1 MQKRQILINAIMS
14 VLQIVVIGGILF
26 VLYRFLLNT
35 IGIKQLGVW
44 SLVLATTSVTQ
55 IANLGLSG
63 SVVKF
68 VAKYIARQDFE
79 NVSGVIQTAAISAS
93 VLVGLVLLIGYP
105 FARQILDLVIPDE
118 SLPSALGI
126 LPYAFLALW
135 SMVITS
141 VFQAGLDGYQRIDL
155 RSLLLIVGASLNLI
169 LCFVLAPLYGLMGVA
184 YARVIQNFT
193 ILISSWLLLRRYLPL
208 LPIFPYKWNKSLFKE
223 IVGYG
228 INFQVIFITTMFYDP
243 TTKALL
249 SKFGGLSM
257 VGYYEMASRMIQ
269 QFRALIVSANQV
281 LVPAIADLKEKIP
294 YKIESVYLISYQ
306 LLFYLSLLL
315 FSLIVICTPIISQL
329 WIGHYERV
337 FVSFV
342 ILLVIGWFF
351 NTLNAPAYFANLG
364 IGELSWNVIGHVTIG
379 VLNIILG
386 LLLGVLYNGIGVV
399 IAWVVSLAFGSSI
412 IILSYHI
419 THEISLT
426 KLLPESSRIIIA
438 ASLFGILTGIITH
451 YKLNNILNAFLL
463 NSIII
468 FLFAII
474 VFIPFWIHPMRKLLI
489 EWINGILFKKEK
501 EMH

>member
-1 MQKRQILINAIMS
+1 
-14 VLQIVVIGGILF
+14 
-26 VLYRFLLNT
+26 
-35 IGIKQLGVW
+35 
-44 SLVLATTSVTQ
+44 
-55 IANLGLSG
+55 
-63 SVVKF
+63 
-68 VAKYIARQDFE
+68 
-79 NVSGVIQTAAISAS
+79 
-93 VLVGLVLLIGYP
+93 
-105 FARQILDLVIPDE
+105 
-118 SLPSALGI
+118 
-126 LPYAFLALW
+126 
-135 SMVITS
+135 
-141 VFQAGLDGYQRIDL
+141 
-155 RSLLLIVGASLNLI
+155 
-169 LCFVLAPLYGLMGVA
+169 
-184 YARVIQNFT
+184 
-193 ILISSWLLLRRYLPL
+193 
-208 LPIFPYKWNKSLFKE
+208 
-223 IVGYG
+223 
-228 INFQVIFITTMFYDP
+228 
-243 TTKALL
+243 
-249 SKFGGLSM
+249 
-257 VGYYEMASRMIQ
+257 
-269 QFRALIVSANQV
+269 
-281 LVPAIADLKEKIP
+281 
-294 YKIESVYLISYQ
+294 
-306 LLFYLSLLL
+306 
-315 FSLIVICTPIISQL
+315 
-329 WIGHYERV
+329 
-337 FVSFV
+337 VSFV

-351 NTLNAPAYFANLG
+351 NTLIAPAYFANLG